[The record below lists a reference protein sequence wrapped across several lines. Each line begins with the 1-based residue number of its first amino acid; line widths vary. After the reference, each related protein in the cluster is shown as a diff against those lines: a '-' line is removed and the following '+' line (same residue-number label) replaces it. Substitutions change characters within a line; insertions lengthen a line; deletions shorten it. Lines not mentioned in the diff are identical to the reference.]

1 MNGEKKICLYK
12 ISFFIYRLYIGII
25 IYFRIV
31 NVYKIIV
38 KDGFCGFLG
47 MIRCMVCIDIVYDVL
62 KWSYIFCYVSFV

>member
-31 NVYKIIV
+31 NVYK
-38 KDGFCGFLG
+38 
-47 MIRCMVCIDIVYDVL
+47 
-62 KWSYIFCYVSFV
+62 